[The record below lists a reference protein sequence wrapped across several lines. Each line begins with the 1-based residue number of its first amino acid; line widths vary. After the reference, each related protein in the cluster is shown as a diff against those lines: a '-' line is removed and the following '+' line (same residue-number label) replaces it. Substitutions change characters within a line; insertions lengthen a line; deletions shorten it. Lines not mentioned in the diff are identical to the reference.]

1 MQAPPEKLKRE
12 ARSMKTRRRPLSIKG
27 RFLIICAFCLFTF
40 ALAFMVQ
47 AQSGRHGRAANG
59 GAVLL
64 NVIVKREEN
73 AAGPITSKQVSLY
86 DNGME
91 QIIQSFSPDPSPAR
105 IVLLVD
111 NSLSVRADVDKLEQA
126 AREFA
131 YEIYEGDKLLIVGY
145 DEQPEIVADWT
156 DDAKKI
162 EVSLKSFRKKG
173 QPHLFDALSAVI
185 TDALEPFSAQNQKR
199 IIVIISDGLDRG
211 SKLHFN
217 DILARLQAED
227 ITVYA
232 VQAPDRTGGALRRDQ
247 PKPIYVVQQLVEGT
261 GGLVFPINEPQ
272 EAAKAICDEL
282 RKNRYV
288 LSYVPTSIPYGE
300 TRRLLLL
307 AQDGFNV
314 RSKTF
319 QPPQ

>member
-1 MQAPPEKLKRE
+1 MR
-12 ARSMKTRRRPLSIKG
+12 G
-27 RFLIICAFCLFTF
+27 RLPRVFFFAFLLLPFAF
-40 ALAFMVQ
+40 ALLASG
-47 AQSGRHGRAANG
+47 QSGRRGRGEG

-64 NVIVKREEN
+64 NVVVKREEN
-73 AAGPITSKQVSLY
+73 STGPITSKEVSLY
-86 DNGME
+86 DNGVE
-91 QIIQSFSPDPSPAR
+91 QIIRNFSPDPSPAR

-111 NSLSVRADVDKLEQA
+111 NSLTVRADVEKLEQA

-156 DDAKKI
+156 DDAKQI
-162 EVSLKSFRKKG
+162 ETSLKSFRKKG
-173 QPHLFDALSAVI
+173 QPHLFDALRAVI
-185 TDALEPFSAQNQKR
+185 TDALDPFAAQNQKR
-199 IIVIISDGLDRG
+199 VIVVISDGLDRG
-211 SKLHFN
+211 SKTHFE
-217 DILARLQAED
+217 DVLAQLQAQD

-247 PKPIYVVQQLVEGT
+247 PKPVHVIQQLVEGT

-288 LSYVPTSIPYGE
+288 LAYVPSNVPYGE

-307 AQDGFNV
+307 AQEGMSV